1 MNMKLARR
9 IPIKDRIFTTE
20 SLANLLKELS
30 GYYRKSNHEHLE
42 NTFHL
47 SISEDE
53 HTTISVDS
61 PPKSF
66 EPLLNSPIERI
77 RLRIDCYS
85 PKRNIELTI
94 SPGSNSSFN
103 CIELQSSDED
113 WVNVAHTNLS
123 KVLNNVKPQ
132 STFIKRN
139 LLWLIPSFTILIGW
153 PLKKILYLF
162 LTEIGQAHSASWS
175 WALLGQHFF
184 FAAVLGVLPAIMLL
198 TYAIDKA
205 FPGIEFQ
212 TGPSHFW
219 KESKLRQQLKVLF
232 GLLVLGP
239 LGSLI
244 YDIYKAILEH

>member
-1 MNMKLARR
+1 MTLARR

-30 GYYRKSNHEHLE
+30 GYYRKSNHEYRE

-53 HTTISVDS
+53 HTTISIDS

-66 EPLLNSPIERI
+66 EPLLNSPIEHL
-77 RLRIDCYS
+77 RLRINCDS
-85 PKRNIELTI
+85 PKRDIEFTI
-94 SPGSNSSFN
+94 SPGLNSRFN

-132 STFIKRN
+132 SVFIKRN
-139 LLWLIPSFTILIGW
+139 MLWLIPLFTILIGW
-153 PLKKILYLF
+153 PLKKIFYWVLLK
-162 LTEIGQAHSASWS
+162 LGQAHSASWN
-175 WALLGQHFF
+175 WALLGQHLF
-184 FAAVLGVLPAIMLL
+184 FAAMLGVLPAMMLL
-198 TYAIDKA
+198 GYAIERA

-212 TGPSHFW
+212 TGPSHVW
-219 KESKLRQQLKVLF
+219 KESKMRNQLKILF

-239 LGSLI
+239 LGSFI
-244 YDIYKAILEH
+244 YDIYKAIIEH